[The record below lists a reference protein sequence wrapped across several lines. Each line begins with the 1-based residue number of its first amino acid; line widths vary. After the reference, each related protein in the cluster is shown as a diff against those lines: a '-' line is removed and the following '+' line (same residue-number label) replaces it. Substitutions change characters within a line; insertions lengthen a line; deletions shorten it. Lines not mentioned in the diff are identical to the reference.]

1 LRGWPIHGFVVR
13 EDLMKLR
20 APKNVTFWVA
30 VVLAVAGLLGN
41 LGVVG
46 ALAGYAFWLVFVG
59 FVLLML
65 GVLLKDL

>member
-1 LRGWPIHGFVVR
+1 
-13 EDLMKLR
+13 MKLR
-20 APKNVTFWVA
+20 APKNVTFWIA
-30 VVLAVAGLLGN
+30 VVLAAAGLLGH